1 MKIFTNAQRQA
12 IVRYTIEH
20 DGVTELDLVE
30 RAGEGIAREIMS
42 RWQPQQRTVVFAGWG
57 NNGADALAA
66 SRIMLRNGYNPE
78 IYLFNI
84 GGNRLS
90 KECAKC
96 KELLLSE
103 FPQAKLTEVVASF
116 NQPELNSRCLVID
129 GLFGSGLNRPLA
141 QSLCMILRSIN
152 DSNADVVSIDIPSG
166 LFSEWNTNLV
176 NSNTIHA
183 TLTIAIEFP
192 HLSFFFDDNA
202 ELIGEW
208 TTVNI
213 GLSQEAIRSIPYQ
226 YYLIT
231 HADAQKILR
240 PRWPEA
246 NKSEYGSAL
255 ICAGSYGMMGAAVLA
270 TRGCLRSGAGK
281 VSCFAPQCGY
291 QILQTAVPSAM
302 FVTNSDKTHIT
313 DISPKHS
320 YHAIGIGPGIGT
332 HDDTISALERFL
344 KKCNATHTPLV
355 IDADALNCIAARP
368 ILLNYLPVMSV
379 LTPHEGEFDRL
390 FGEQQS
396 SEERLRKAIEVSA
409 FYNVVILLKG
419 RYTAVVR
426 PDGKVHINSSGS
438 PALATGGSGD
448 VLTGIITG
456 LMAQAY
462 SSEISSIL
470 GAYIHGVAGEICAE
484 EQGVFGTT
492 AEDIAQAVGRA
503 IKSIVE

>member
-1 MKIFTNAQRQA
+1 MKIFTNAQRKA
-12 IVRYTIEH
+12 IVQYTIEH

-30 RAGEGIAREIMS
+30 RAGDGIAREIMS
-42 RWQPQQRTVVFAGWG
+42 RWQPQQRTIVFAGWG
-57 NNGADALAA
+57 NNGADALSAT
-66 SRIMLRNGYNPE
+66 RILMRNGFNPE

-103 FPQAKLTEVVASF
+103 FPQVKLKEVVSEF
-116 NQPELNSRCLVID
+116 LPPELNSRCLVID
-129 GLFGSGLNRPLA
+129 GLFGSGLNRPLP
-141 QSLCMILRSIN
+141 QSICVILRSIN

-176 NSNTIHA
+176 NNNTIHA

-208 TTVNI
+208 TTVSI
-213 GLSQEAIRSIPYQ
+213 GLSQEAIRNTTYQ

-270 TRGCLRSGAGK
+270 TRGCLRAGAGK
-281 VSCFAPQCGY
+281 VTCYSPQCGNT
-291 QILQTAVPSAM
+291 ILQTAVPSAM
-302 FVTNSDKTHIT
+302 FATSNDKTYLT
-313 DISPKHS
+313 DISLRHT
-320 YHAIGIGPGIGT
+320 YQAIGIGPGIGT
-332 HDDTISALERFL
+332 RDDTITALGNFL
-344 KKCNATHTPLV
+344 KQCNAKQMPLV

-390 FGEQQS
+390 FGEQSS
-396 SEERLRKAIEVSA
+396 SEARLRKAIEVSA

-456 LMAQAY
+456 LMSQSY
-462 SSEISSIL
+462 SSEMATIL
-470 GAYIHGVAGEICAE
+470 GAYIHGVAGEICADE
-484 EQGVFGTT
+484 HGTFGTT
-492 AEDIAQAVGRA
+492 AEDIAQNVGKA